1 MEHKDVKEEFTSS
14 TILCRLCLIQ
24 NSSYRNVFNDGDQEI
39 ISSLRILIGISIDP
53 ADNWPKTI
61 CMRCM
66 NRIEDF
72 QEFQRTAHES
82 AGRLRRVFGEAHSE
96 ENKDITPHVGTA
108 VFLSSGS
115 GEDVKDEGL
124 LKFLIKEEDTD
135 ASSDDSYHPFE
146 AEDVEVKNEEED
158 EAKPGDSIKR
168 LLRSSKRLSKTP
180 PREQLKHGELKKR
193 GRKRKTTLEATEGLK
208 EEISEV
214 EAASKS
220 KVKYRDR
227 KRKMV
232 VSEEVDAAI
241 HTFYKM
247 ECELCHVHYV
257 RFADLQKHFRIEHLR
272 RGYVVCCGKK
282 LNSPKKLQIHM
293 NNHKSPSKH
302 ECTLCQ
308 KNYKSEDTL
317 LMHKKLQHTPMEERK
332 FSCDICQRRFALV
345 GALRRHMIVH
355 VEKEDKKHVCKT
367 CGQAFALAN
376 MLVSHIRRVHE
387 NACISICDICAKV
400 YRDKFLFK
408 KHMMEHRNELKP
420 NVPCPVCG
428 KLFTYRLAMKRHLRR
443 HNTSGSLECHICR
456 HVSANQQALREHIKL
471 NHMERKLYE
480 CSLCEKIFKKRENL
494 KEHMASHTGKFLY
507 ECAYCAK
514 QFNNSSNYYSHKQKV
529 HPVEWQAE
537 REKRLAAQ
545 PYQKAAVAKDQTQET
560 TQE

>member
-1 MEHKDVKEEFTSS
+1 MENEDVKKEFTSS

-24 NSSYRNVFNDGDQEI
+24 NSSYRNVFNDDDQEI
-39 ISSLRILIGISIDP
+39 ISSLRNLIGISIDP

-61 CMRCM
+61 CTRCM

-96 ENKDITPHVGTA
+96 EKKDITLHIGTA
-108 VFLSSGS
+108 VFLSSGT
-115 GEDVKDEGL
+115 GEEVKDEGL
-124 LKFLIKEEDTD
+124 LKDPIKEEDTD
-135 ASSDDSYHPFE
+135 ASSDDSNRPFD
-146 AEDVEVKNEEED
+146 AEDVET
-158 EAKPGDSIKR
+158 P
-168 LLRSSKRLSKTP
+168 P

-208 EEISEV
+208 EEPSPKV
-214 EAASKS
+214 EAATKS

-355 VEKEDKKHVCKT
+355 VAKEDKKHVCKT

-400 YRDKFLFK
+400 YRHKYLFE

-480 CSLCEKIFKKRENL
+480 CSLCERIFRTRKAL

-514 QFNNSSNYYSHKQKV
+514 QFNNNANYYSHKKNV